1 MNTSSSS
8 SPSNDIPRDGR
19 RTVLITGSRS
29 PVSLELARLLGGA
42 GHRIIMADSLL
53 VTIGSA
59 SRFVT
64 RHYCYPP
71 PRHEQE
77 RFLAMIERIVID
89 EQVDCVIPTCEEVFY
104 LAQRQRAWPNG
115 CELFAPPWE
124 LLKQLHHKGQF
135 IEMIRQAGL
144 HAPSTQLL
152 TSQAEACGYI
162 QTLGED
168 AAVLK
173 PAYSRFASRVLFVR
187 AGYALPDDILIT
199 PDYPWV
205 GQQYI
210 RGTLYCT
217 YSIVRDGSVRAHAC
231 YPSEFTVGAGASIA
245 FKHEPQAD
253 LLAWVQRFVAPLR
266 YTGQIAFD
274 FIVTPEQNIY
284 PIECNPRATSGVH
297 CFTASDQL
305 DKAFFEMNGGR
316 NGDTEVGMDGCTN
329 NTANQNTYLNAN
341 FDANFDANLG
351 EHHARA
357 YPIEPTSTRPAMLTL
372 AMLAYGW
379 RSPQRGYWLR
389 ELWKGRDVI
398 FRWQDPKPFVAQ
410 AVMLYRFWRESKKR
424 SVSLIEATTSDIEWN
439 GESS

>member
-1 MNTSSSS
+1 MNTSSSSSSSSSS
-8 SPSNDIPRDGR
+8 SPSNDVLRDGR
-19 RTVLITGSRS
+19 RTILITGSRA
-29 PVSLELARLLGGA
+29 PVSLELARLLGGV

-89 EQVDCVIPTCEEVFY
+89 EQVDCLIPTCEEVFY
-104 LAQRQRAWPNG
+104 LAQRQRVWPNG

-124 LLKQLHHKGQF
+124 MLKQLHHKGKF
-135 IEMIRQAGL
+135 IELVRQAGL

-152 TSQAEACGYI
+152 TSRAEACGYI
-162 QTLGED
+162 RALGEN

-210 RGTLYCT
+210 HGTLYCT
-217 YSIVRDGSVRAHAC
+217 YSIVRDGFVRAHAC
-231 YPSEFTVGAGASIA
+231 YPSEFTAGAGASIA

-305 DKAFFEMNGGR
+305 DKAFFEMNGGI

-329 NTANQNTYLNAN
+329 NTANQETYL
-341 FDANFDANLG
+341 DTLLG
-351 EHHARA
+351 AHHAGF

-379 RSPQRGYWLR
+379 RSPRRAYWLR
-389 ELWKGRDVI
+389 ELWKGQDVI

-424 SVSLIEATTSDIEWN
+424 SISLIEATTSDIEWN